1 MTETKLDELDQIAF
15 PGFKLIT
22 KNRLF
27 KRKAS
32 GGVAAL
38 ISEKVQSRVSLINN
52 TQQDSLW
59 LKFKG
64 NNDQRD
70 MVLCLIYVPPENS
83 NYSNIS
89 IFDNIE
95 DNFIDLKSK
104 NEDFDIC
111 IACDLNART
120 ANLKDYLEVSDH
132 ENEYLCNEMS
142 LNSCDIQQSRNNDD
156 KVVNSYGNR
165 LLTLCKTLEI
175 FIVNGR
181 LGEDAN
187 RGKLTCNNVSLV
199 DYFICSPS
207 IFPTASDF
215 EVLDFDPLL
224 SDIHCAVTLTL
235 KYKCS
240 NPRNVDLDKDYTTS
254 QDNSYVRRP
263 PNKPNWKSDL
273 THQYQQKLNETDISG
288 IMLALNELT
297 GGIPPRQCTINKLV
311 DEINSVYTS
320 TASDLG
326 MLKCGQTPIWNP
338 P

>member
-1 MTETKLDELDQIAF
+1 M
-15 PGFKLIT
+15 
-22 KNRLF
+22 
-27 KRKAS
+27 
-32 GGVAAL
+32 
-38 ISEKVQSRVSLINN
+38 SLINN

-59 LKFKG
+59 LKFEG

-89 IFDNIE
+89 IFDDIE

-104 NEDFDIC
+104 NEDFAIC
-111 IACDLNART
+111 IAGDLNART
-120 ANLKDYLEVSDH
+120 ANLKDYLKVSDH

-142 LNSCDIQQSRNNDD
+142 LNSCDIQQSRNNVD
-156 KVVNSYGNR
+156 KVVNNYGNR
-165 LLTLCKTLEI
+165 LLTLCETLEV

-181 LGEDAN
+181 LDEDASQ
-187 RGKLTCNNVSLV
+187 GKPTCNNVTLV
-199 DYFICSPS
+199 DYFICSPL
-207 IFPTASDF
+207 IVPTVSNF

-240 NPRNVDLDKDYTTS
+240 NPRNVDLSKDYTTKK

-263 PNKPNWKSDL
+263 PNKPNWKPEL
-273 THQYQQKLNETDISG
+273 THQYQQKLNETDISD

-297 GGIPPRQCTINKLV
+297 CDIPVPL
-311 DEINSVYTS
+311 TS
-320 TASDLG
+320 
-326 MLKCGQTPIWNP
+326 
-338 P
+338 

>member
-15 PGFKLIT
+15 SGFKVIT

-89 IFDNIE
+89 IFDDIE

-111 IACDLNART
+111 IAGDLNARA

-142 LNSCDIQQSRNNDD
+142 LNSCDIQQSRNSVD
-156 KVVNSYGNR
+156 KIVNNYGNR
-165 LLTLCKTLEI
+165 LLTLCKTLEV

-187 RGKLTCNNVSLV
+187 RGELTCNNVSLV
-199 DYFICSPS
+199 DYFICSPL
-207 IFPTASDF
+207 IFPTVSNF

-240 NPRNVDLDKDYTTS
+240 NPRNVDLDKDYTTN

-263 PNKPNWKSDL
+263 PNKPNWKPDL
-273 THQYQQKLNETDISG
+273 THQYQQKLNETEISG

-297 GGIPPRQCTINKLV
+297 GDIPPQQSGR
-311 DEINSVYTS
+311 
-320 TASDLG
+320 G
-326 MLKCGQTPIWNP
+326 P
-338 P
+338 